1 MKAKI
6 HCTWLMRKTF
16 AIWIYGIKQNKT
28 EKRKQ
33 SMKTRLN
40 EMFTRLFRLSS
51 NSEFY
56 SLKME
61 NRWRYF
67 LIYYFALKNFGWMK
81 YRNVKIY

>member
-1 MKAKI
+1 
-6 HCTWLMRKTF
+6 
-16 AIWIYGIKQNKT
+16 
-28 EKRKQ
+28 
-33 SMKTRLN
+33 MKTRLK

-67 LIYYFALKNFGWMK
+67 LIYYFTLKNFGWMK
-81 YRNVKIY
+81 YRNIKIY

>member
-1 MKAKI
+1 MANEENIRDTNTWNKA
-6 HCTWLMRKTF
+6 
-16 AIWIYGIKQNKT
+16 KQNKKT
-28 EKRKQ
+28 KKKKRKQ
-33 SMKTRLN
+33 SMKTRLK

-81 YRNVKIY
+81 YRNIKIY